1 MNTSIENK
9 ILDCL
14 PAFKPIDLVSI
25 EKASLMRRKDSKY
38 VYPIT
43 SIPDILKAVSHSYYI
58 LEIDKIRAHDY
69 NTLYYDTMNM
79 DMYHMHHRG
88 MSNRQKI
95 RFRTYGSSDV
105 VFFEVKEKNNK
116 GVTSK
121 KRMKS
126 NNGHGVILSKEEE
139 FLASLTAYQESDI
152 KPVLENTF
160 KRITLVEKNQ
170 KERITIDYD
179 LCFMTPDHSKVL
191 QFPGISIAEIKRE
204 GNLSASGL
212 NAVLRKNKIY
222 PMRFSK
228 YCMGTAMLNE
238 ALPSNNFK
246 QKILKVNKI
255 NASYLSALNTK

>member
-1 MNTSIENK
+1 MSTNIENK
-9 ILDCL
+9 ILECL
-14 PAFKPIDLVSI
+14 PVFKPIDLVSI

-38 VYPIT
+38 VFAIT
-43 SIPDILKAVSHSYYI
+43 SIPEVLKAVSDGYYI
-58 LEIDKIRAHDY
+58 LEIDSIRAHAY
-69 NTLYYDTMNM
+69 NTLYFDTPEME
-79 DMYHMHHRG
+79 MYHMHHRG

-105 VFFEVKEKNNK
+105 AFFEVKEKNNK

-126 NNGHGVILSKEEE
+126 ENGNGVILSKEEE
-139 FLASLTAYQESDI
+139 FLASVTAYQESDI
-152 KPVLENTF
+152 MPVLENTF

-179 LCFMTPDHSKVL
+179 LCFMTPDHSIVL
-191 QFPGISIAEIKRE
+191 KYPGISIAEIKRE
-204 GNLSASGL
+204 GNLSSSGF
-212 NAVLRKNKIY
+212 NTVLRKNKIY

-238 ALPSNNFK
+238 DIPRNNFK
-246 QKILKVNKI
+246 RKILKVNKI
-255 NASYLSALNTK
+255 NANFET